1 MPETIFVTG
10 ATGTVGSRV
19 VKQLLKR
26 AEGMAEKPRIVAG
39 VHSADKAQAL
49 SAAGAHIAEIDYD
62 KPGTVEQAFGR
73 IDKLFLVT
81 PPDLNTA
88 RDNQM
93 AVAAAEASGVKYIVK
108 LSAFGS
114 EVEPGTSLAH
124 LHRSAELLIMASGAD
139 WTFLRPN
146 AFMQNIQQFAGSIK
160 AGGAISL
167 PLGDAPVSYVDADD
181 IAAVAVEMLLGT
193 EIEHSGR
200 AYDLTGPAAI
210 TGKEMAATL
219 SYVLGKPVEYHSVSD
234 EEAHQ
239 AMTSQGISDPQAR
252 ALIELYQSYR
262 QGYASAVSNAVGSIT
277 GRAARS
283 FEMYAMDN
291 KSVYAD

>member
-1 MPETIFVTG
+1 
-10 ATGTVGSRV
+10 
-19 VKQLLKR
+19 
-26 AEGMAEKPRIVAG
+26 MAEKPRIVAG
-39 VHSADKAQAL
+39 VHSADKSEAL

-62 KPGTVEQAFGR
+62 HPGTVEQALGHV
-73 IDKLFLVT
+73 DKLFLVT

-93 AVAAAEASGVKYIVK
+93 VVAAAEASGVKYIVK

-114 EVEPGTSLAH
+114 EAEPGTSLAH
-124 LHRSAELLIMASGAD
+124 LHRSAEMLIMASGAD

-146 AFMQNIQQFAGSIK
+146 GFMQNIQQFAGSIK
-160 AGGAISL
+160 AGGGISL

-219 SYVLGKPVEYHSVSD
+219 SHVLGKSVEYHAVSD
-234 EEAHQ
+234 EEMLQ
-239 AMTSQGISDPQAR
+239 MMTSQGVDNNLGR

-277 GRAARS
+277 GRSARS
-283 FEMYAMDN
+283 FELYAMDN
-291 KSVYAD
+291 KSAYID